1 MTAISQAQYLW
12 RFRWPAFAAASLYA
26 ILVFG
31 STTGHADPPQP
42 TAVKGARSCAPSSKI
57 SPICGL
63 SGPEDIALLKD
74 ERTLVVSELPPD
86 FAHPQGSGLML
97 ADLVTNRARPL
108 RIRIDREDGWGD
120 ATCSA
125 PPKAGFSTHGLHVSQ
140 RTDGRTE
147 LLAVN
152 HAGGDSIEA
161 FELVKNAGD
170 YQAVWRGCAP
180 FAEGLFN
187 GVAALPDGGFIAT
200 VMLDKTLLGD
210 KNPWDFLFSGE
221 KTGYLVE
228 WHPDKGYARLP
239 NSEAALNN
247 GVQISRDGRFIYFA
261 AYTAR
266 QLHRYDRTLQRITAS
281 VDTSFYPDN
290 ISVQEDGR
298 LMVTGIDDLT
308 DFKECRQAEGAFCSK
323 LLPFTVANFDPQSMK
338 VTLFYH
344 GAAGTLA
351 GASVAL
357 RARGRLY
364 ISTYTGD
371 RLISVKLP
379 RENHAW

>member
-1 MTAISQAQYLW
+1 MQM
-12 RFRWPAFAAASLYA
+12 
-26 ILVFG
+26 FG
-31 STTGHADPPQP
+31 SALGYADLVEPAALTGP
-42 TAVKGARSCAPSSKI
+42 RSCAPSSNI

-63 SGPEDIALLKD
+63 NGPEDIALLKD
-74 ERTLVVSELPPD
+74 ARTIVISELPPD
-86 FAHPQGSGLML
+86 FADPQGPGLML

-108 RIRIDREDGWGD
+108 PIRIQLEAGWGD

-125 PPKAGFSTHGLHVSQ
+125 PPKAGFSTHGLNVSR
-140 RTDGRTE
+140 RTDGHTE

-152 HAGGDSIEA
+152 HAGRESIEA
-161 FELVKNAGD
+161 FELVRNAGD

-180 FAEGLFN
+180 FTTGLFN
-187 GVAALPDGGFIAT
+187 GVAALPGGGFIAT
-200 VMLDKTLLGD
+200 VMLDKTLLGSKD
-210 KNPWDFLFSGE
+210 PWDFLFSGE

-247 GVQISRDGRFIYFA
+247 GVQVSRDGRLIYFA
-261 AYTAR
+261 AYTTR
-266 QLHRYDRTLQRITAS
+266 QLLRYDRALQRITGS

-308 DFKECRQAEGAFCSK
+308 DFNECRKAEGAFCSK
-323 LLPFTVANFDPQSMK
+323 LLPFTVANFDPRTMNVK
-338 VTLFYH
+338 PLYH
-344 GAAGTLA
+344 GAAGILA

-357 RARGRLY
+357 KARGRLY

-379 RENHAW
+379 RENHD